1 MYSMFINAAPK
12 LMSLPSPIKNCGQ
25 SPLPY
30 RRVLRPQD
38 RPRTTRTQS
47 AFPDVRV
54 HTSIAS
60 WDVSQM
66 KDPVKHAAGTLAS
79 GLCRRSN
86 NAGPKADFCDRRKK
100 CDGRKSS
107 HRANS
112 KVRLCERACRSSY
125 TSFFVRSDKA

>member
-1 MYSMFINAAPK
+1 MFINAAPK

-86 NAGPKADFCDRRKK
+86 NAEPKADFCDLRRRSDSRTNNRTTNKK
-100 CDGRKSS
+100 E
-107 HRANS
+107 H
-112 KVRLCERACRSSY
+112 LCERACHSSY